1 MLHTA
6 CKPRFR
12 EHRGTLNQSRVSP
25 GARGGS
31 VAASPGVGA
40 LLRDAQPAPSALMS
54 AAAALSLQVAA
65 PDLGTAA
72 QRQEEGHGARA
83 EALGASPLAAAD
95 AGVTPERGWISP
107 PASSLR
113 HSPLPSVVIPARAA
127 PRHCPAPERGVRTEQ
142 DRAGRSVRVDR
153 VVSESAGRA
162 GQGGQ

>member
-40 LLRDAQPAPSALMS
+40 LLRDAQPAPSALVS

-83 EALGASPLAAAD
+83 GGARGFSPGGCGCRGHSGAGLDFPSRIQPASLAAA
-95 AGVTPERGWISP
+95 ERGNPCPSGP
-107 PASSLR
+107 TA
-113 HSPLPSVVIPARAA
+113 LPGAGAR
-127 PRHCPAPERGVRTEQ
+127 
-142 DRAGRSVRVDR
+142 
-153 VVSESAGRA
+153 SADRA
-162 GQGGQ
+162 GQGREVSESGQSGQ